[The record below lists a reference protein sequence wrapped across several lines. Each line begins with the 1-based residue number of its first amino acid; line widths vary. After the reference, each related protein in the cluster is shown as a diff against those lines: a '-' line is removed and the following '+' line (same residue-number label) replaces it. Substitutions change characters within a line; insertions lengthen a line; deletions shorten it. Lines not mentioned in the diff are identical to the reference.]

1 MPRPAKMP
9 QSLPLPQNR
18 RLSPRPGGGT
28 RPPVVL
34 TVDEYEAIRLIDAEG
49 FSQEQ
54 CSQSME
60 IARTTVQKI
69 YESARKKLAAMLV
82 EGRPLQI
89 EGGAFRL
96 CDGRG
101 APCGC
106 PGCYKRQIGAQYQKP
121 EGEQVMRIAIPYEN
135 GQVFQHF
142 GHTQQF
148 KIYDTDGGGRHR
160 QPDRGH
166 RGPGPRCAG
175 RAAQR
180 PAGGRAGV
188 RRHQRGPKA
197 PWRPRTSACTAA
209 CAAKP
214 TLRPTPCWQAC
225 WSTTPPPTAPVTA
238 RTATAPVTVR
248 VAAAAAT
255 ARTAAAAAIAAGTN
269 RTFFHP
275 LTMRKTPRR
284 WFFWAGRGVF
294 CWPPCQPLCPVLF
307 DGTPCAV

>member
-1 MPRPAKMP
+1 MPRPAKC
-9 QSLPLPQNR
+9 R
-18 RLSPRPGGGT
+18 RVCHYPKTAAFSPAPVAEL

-148 KIYDTDGGGRHR
+148 KIYDTDGEAVTASQIVDTEGQGHGALAGLLSALQVDVLVWRHRRGGQERPGGREHPPVR
-160 QPDRGH
+160 RRVRRSRHCG
-166 RGPGPRCAG
+166 
-175 RAAQR
+175 QR
-180 PAGGRAGV
+180 PAGGPAGV
-188 RRHQRGPKA
+188 RPRRPLRRSRRGRPLR
-197 PWRPRTSACTAA
+197 RPR
-209 CAAKP
+209 
-214 TLRPTPCWQAC
+214 
-225 WSTTPPPTAPVTA
+225 
-238 RTATAPVTVR
+238 
-248 VAAAAAT
+248 
-255 ARTAAAAAIAAGTN
+255 
-269 RTFFHP
+269 
-275 LTMRKTPRR
+275 
-284 WFFWAGRGVF
+284 
-294 CWPPCQPLCPVLF
+294 
-307 DGTPCAV
+307 

>member
-1 MPRPAKMP
+1 MPRPAKC
-9 QSLPLPQNR
+9 R
-18 RLSPRPGGGT
+18 RVCHYPKTAAFSPAPVAEL

-142 GHTQQF
+142 GHTQKF
-148 KIYDTDGGGRHR
+148 KIYDTDGEAVTASQIVDTEGQGHGALAGLLSALQVDVLVCGGIGEGAKSALAAANIRLYGGVCGEADTAANALLAGLLEYDPAAHCAGHGEDGSCGGHGESGSCGGHGEGGSCGGHCGRH
-160 QPDRGH
+160 
-166 RGPGPRCAG
+166 
-175 RAAQR
+175 
-180 PAGGRAGV
+180 
-188 RRHQRGPKA
+188 
-197 PWRPRTSACTAA
+197 
-209 CAAKP
+209 
-214 TLRPTPCWQAC
+214 
-225 WSTTPPPTAPVTA
+225 
-238 RTATAPVTVR
+238 
-248 VAAAAAT
+248 
-255 ARTAAAAAIAAGTN
+255 
-269 RTFFHP
+269 
-275 LTMRKTPRR
+275 
-284 WFFWAGRGVF
+284 
-294 CWPPCQPLCPVLF
+294 
-307 DGTPCAV
+307 